1 MIKNI
6 STFFPLNKPYIKL
19 LSFVL
24 LLSVWAIS
32 AQSAFANEGNGKGVL
47 VQKEQNL
54 DASQWCICPP
64 SWINVSCSQLDPG
77 LNYGNPTIAYGC
89 NCGSIIYGPY
99 IQDNRV
105 GCGSGTIIK
114 TWNIWTVYGDY
125 TCVQTINVTGG
136 YNGYPVIQWPPDYTV
151 TGCGAAT
158 DPELLPPPYN
168 NHQSYTGLWIIIP
181 QKLLPVRPYLLHPQ
195 SSLHPQETPEF
206 PDILRSG
213 NLHPPG

>member
-6 STFFPLNKPYIKL
+6 YTFFPLNKPYIKL

-136 YNGYPVIQWPPDYTV
+136 YNGYP
-151 TGCGAAT
+151 A
-158 DPELLPPPYN
+158 
-168 NHQSYTGLWIIIP
+168 
-181 QKLLPVRPYLLHPQ
+181 KK
-195 SSLHPQETPEF
+195 
-206 PDILRSG
+206 
-213 NLHPPG
+213 